1 MTLSNEINNLPA
13 VVGEGSAGH
22 LGNHRVIHEALKV
35 HDADIQTAITTA
47 DTASTTAQNAEA
59 RVSSVEAMAGLSPE
73 SPVDG
78 QTANLISQPDTLTR
92 AALSDT
98 YADKAVEEQV
108 APQKMVFGLPV
119 PKPHRAPN
127 LAILR
132 SMPDDDLGMQVIGT
146 EGGVLWA
153 AGTDNSLYKSDSS
166 GKNWEHRSYHPSGIQ
181 ARGGITRCADG
192 SLLIFDISF
201 RIRRSTDDGRT
212 WKVVHERRSTGL
224 EPLSTQSIVVQ
235 PGTGHIYYGE
245 YTNVGTTDD
254 FSDIALWRSTD
265 HGETWEIFHS
275 WPRHRISPGPLS
287 IAHIH
292 SVQIDPMTSDVWI
305 MCGDASP
312 STGLWKVQ
320 GDTCVPMLT
329 NSMLSSGLFDA
340 PRAIG
345 LMFFPDYIA
354 WGSDSTNQPHIFRMP
369 RSAMGVDPSKL
380 EKGPRMSSTSWGTAR
395 ASEDGSRWVMFSS
408 DESFPAHA
416 ADRMAHIYAV
426 EDQGATVYE
435 VGAVP
440 SRTNSGVTTLQPL
453 AQPEEYGLD
462 FWFNMRSG
470 SGAWRGAWQARLGYG
485 GQTIPWPVTA
495 EKSFTQSQ
503 NSGMRELDAAGSEI
517 FGVAVAPSFARKLEI
532 WEGSAYRSAGGVAG
546 SVRMQVMVDGE
557 EVWSTPSASA
567 RQASRREHGGPVAS
581 IPVTA
586 GKLVEFRIANT
597 HGTPATGCAGV
608 TYAWVRP

>member
-22 LGNHRVIHEALKV
+22 LGNHRVIHEALKA

-47 DTASTTAQNAEA
+47 DTASTTAQNAET
-59 RVSSVEAMAGLSPE
+59 RVTSVEAMAGLSPE

-92 AALSDT
+92 AALSDA

-108 APQKMVFGLPV
+108 APQKMVLGLPV

-132 SMPDDDLGMQVIGT
+132 SMPDDDLDMQVIGT

-153 AGTDNSLYKSDSS
+153 KGADSSLYKSDSS
-166 GKNWEHRSYHPSGIQ
+166 GKNWEHRSYHPSDIQ
-181 ARGGITRCADG
+181 VRGGITRCADG

-212 WKVVHERRSTGL
+212 WAVVHERRSTGL

-245 YTNVGTTDD
+245 YTNAGTTDD

-265 HGETWEIFHS
+265 HGETWHIFHS
-275 WPRHRISPGPLS
+275 WPRHKIAPGPLS

-292 SVQIDPMTSDVWI
+292 SVQVDPLTSDVWV
-305 MCGDASP
+305 MCGDGSP
-312 STGLWKVQ
+312 STGLWKVE
-320 GDTCVPMLT
+320 GETCVPMLI
-329 NSMLSSGLFDA
+329 NSMLPSEQLDA

-354 WGSDSTNQPHIFRMP
+354 WGSDSTNQPYIFRMP

-380 EKGPRMSSTSWGTAR
+380 EKGPRMSSTTWGTAR
-395 ASEDGSRWVMFSS
+395 ASEDGSRWVTFSS
-408 DESFPAHA
+408 DEAFPAHA
-416 ADRMAHIYAV
+416 ADRMAHIYSV

-440 SRTNSGVTTLQPL
+440 SRGNSGVTTLQPL
-453 AQPEEYGLD
+453 DQPERYGLD

-485 GQTIPWPVTA
+485 GQTIPWPATS
-495 EKSFTQSQ
+495 EKPFTQSQ
-503 NSGMRELDAAGSEI
+503 NSGMMELDASCSEV
-517 FGVAVAPSFARKLEI
+517 FGVTVAPAFAKTLAI
-532 WEGSAYRSAGGVAG
+532 WEGSAYRSVGGSAG
-546 SVRMQVMVDGE
+546 SVRMRVMVDGD
-557 EVWSTPSASA
+557 EVWQTPSVSE
-567 RQASRREHGGPVAS
+567 RQTRRREHGGPVAL

-586 GKLVEFRIANT
+586 GRTVEFRITNT
-597 HGTPATGCAGV
+597 HGTPATGCAAI

>member
-13 VVGEGSAGH
+13 AVGEGSAGH
-22 LGNHRVIHEALKV
+22 LGNHRVIHEALKA

-47 DTASTTAQNAEA
+47 DTASTTAQNAET
-59 RVSSVEAMAGLSPE
+59 RVTSVEAMAGLSPE

-92 AALSDT
+92 AALSDA
-98 YADKAVEEQV
+98 YADKAVEKQV

-119 PKPHRAPN
+119 PKPQRAPN

-153 AGTDNSLYKSDSS
+153 TGADNSLYKSDSS
-166 GKNWEHRSYHPSGIQ
+166 GKNWEHLSYHPSGIQ
-181 ARGGITRCADG
+181 TRGGVTRCADG
-192 SLLIFDISF
+192 SLLIFDTSF
-201 RIRRSTDDGRT
+201 RIRRSTDDGRSWAT
-212 WKVVHERRSTGL
+212 VHERRATGF
-224 EPLSTQSIVVQ
+224 EPLTTQSIVVQ

-245 YTNVGTTDD
+245 YTNVGTPDD
-254 FSDIALWRSTD
+254 LPDIALWRSTD
-265 HGETWEIFHS
+265 HGETWHIFHS
-275 WPRHRISPGPLS
+275 WPRHKVAPGPLS

-292 SVQIDPMTSDVWI
+292 SVQVDPMTSDVWV

-312 STGLWKVQ
+312 STGLWKVE
-320 GDTCVPMLT
+320 GETCVPMLT

-354 WGSDSTNQPHIFRMP
+354 WGSDSTANPHIFRMP

-408 DESFPAHA
+408 DEAFPAHA
-416 ADRMAHIYAV
+416 ADRMAHIYSV

-440 SRTNSGVTTLQPL
+440 SRVDSGVTTLQPL
-453 AQPEEYGLD
+453 AQPEKYGLD
-462 FWFNMRSG
+462 FWFNMRTG

-503 NSGMRELDAAGSEI
+503 NSGMMELDASDSEV
-517 FGVAVAPSFARKLEI
+517 FGVAVAPSFARVLEI
-532 WEGSAYRSAGGVAG
+532 WEGSAYRSAGGAAG
-546 SVRMQVMVDGE
+546 SVRMQVMVDGD

-567 RQASRREHGGPVAS
+567 RQASRREHGGPVS
-581 IPVTA
+581 RIPVTA
-586 GKLVEFRIANT
+586 GKLVEFRITNT
-597 HGTPATGCAGV
+597 HRTPATGCAGV
-608 TYAWVRP
+608 TYAWTRP